1 MRKLVTLVVLTILAA
16 PIARADGSI
25 QLSARGGVAK
35 PFGDAADGAP
45 LGDAV
50 EWAFPLQADLQFRFL
65 KQLSVGAYARYA
77 PTVLASD
84 VSDACDAVDA
94 SCDLADI
101 GLGVIAE
108 YRFRDRL
115 EGGPWVGAL
124 VGYEMLTGDRPAVG
138 GGQSSR
144 LSGFEAGVEAGM
156 DFELGGLTLGPWGS
170 IMAGQFSKVKAGDD
184 SSSLDDKAFHGWFQI
199 GLRVSLLL

>member
-1 MRKLVTLVVLTILAA
+1 MRKLFPLLLLSIVAA
-16 PIARADGSI
+16 PLARADGSI

-35 PFGDAADGAP
+35 PFGDVGDGAA

-50 EWAFPLQADLQFRFL
+50 DWAFPLQADLQFRFL

-84 VSDACDAVDA
+84 LSDACDLVDG
-94 SCDLADI
+94 SCDLADVGF
-101 GLGVIAE
+101 GLIAE

-124 VGYEMLTGDRPAVG
+124 VGYEMLTGNTAGAATER
-138 GGQSSR
+138 SFR
-144 LSGFEAGVEAGM
+144 LSGLEAGVEAGM
-156 DFELGGLTLGPWGS
+156 DFELGGLTLGPWAS
-170 IMAGQFSKVKAGDD
+170 VMAGRFSKVKVEGD
-184 SSSLDDKAFHGWFQI
+184 SSSIDDEGFHGWFQV

>member
-1 MRKLVTLVVLTILAA
+1 MRKLFPLFVLSILAA
-16 PIARADGSI
+16 PLARADGSI
-25 QLSARGGVAK
+25 QLGARGGVAK
-35 PFGDAADGAP
+35 PFGDAADGAA
-45 LGDAV
+45 LGDLV

-84 VSDACDAVDA
+84 VSDVCDLVDG
-94 SCDLADI
+94 SCDLADVGFGI
-101 GLGVIAE
+101 IAE

-124 VGYEMLTGDRPAVG
+124 VGYEMLTGDTAGTANER
-138 GGQSSR
+138 SFR
-144 LSGFEAGVEAGM
+144 LSGLEAGVEAGM
-156 DFELGGLTLGPWGS
+156 DFELGGLTVGPWAS
-170 IMAGQFSKVKAGDD
+170 VMAGRFSKVKVEGD
-184 SSSLDDKAFHGWFQI
+184 SSSIDDKGLHGWFQV